1 MVLVLK
7 KNGKLLTLEEKEMW
21 KNYVDNIPAI
31 DKNSSS
37 ILKKSLVKTTISK
50 ENQIKRNNVSITETK
65 VPKTS
70 ILIDKKL
77 HIKLKNGRL
86 KPERILDLHGYS
98 YEKAFS
104 QVGEFVKLAYRD
116 EKRLILIITGKGN
129 KSVDME
135 SYFLESRRGILRHAV
150 PTWLDS
156 KSLNKFILNVT
167 SAHFTHGGNGAYY
180 VYLKKKS

>member
-1 MVLVLK
+1 MVFILK
-7 KNGKLLTLEEKEMW
+7 KNIKSLTLEEKEMW

-31 DKNSSS
+31 DKKPSN
-37 ILKKSLVKTTISK
+37 ILKQSSVKTTRLK
-50 ENQIKRNNVSITETK
+50 ENKINRNNVSITETK

-104 QVGEFVKLAYRD
+104 QVVDFIKLAYRD
-116 EKRLILIITGKGN
+116 EKRLVLVITGKGN
-129 KSVDME
+129 KSVDIE

-150 PTWLDS
+150 PTWLEN
-156 KSLNKFILNVT
+156 KSLNKYILNIT
-167 SAHFTHGGNGAYY
+167 SAHFTHGGSGAYY